1 MSDMISKLLHRA
13 GKCPFA
19 CFMKFLLSVNFIYA
33 LHVAAYHQ
41 ADVTLYSYVWLLNIF
56 AVIAVLAVAFHWS
69 CLFRNA
75 DKG

>member
-1 MSDMISKLLHRA
+1 MSTILADLFHRS
-13 GKCPFA
+13 GQCPFA
-19 CFMKFLLSVNFIYA
+19 CFLKFVLSVFFIYA

-41 ADVTLYSYVWLLNIF
+41 ADVTLHSYVWLLNIF

-69 CLFRNA
+69 CQFRNA